1 MTQQEFSVRRSA
13 FNRRV
18 WTKLSWFLLAP
29 TLFIATLDPVSRYF
43 GPPGSKQFHLAVV
56 VYGLAYLVPTMI
68 SFIRVSNNASRAA
81 KLVCPHCG
89 MPLYG
94 DFKYVMKT
102 HKCRRCAGTVI
113 EAV

>member
-1 MTQQEFSVRRSA
+1 VTQQDFGLRRSA
-13 FNRRV
+13 FNRSV

-29 TLFIATLDPVSRYF
+29 ALFLATLDLVSRYF
-43 GPPGSKQFHLAVV
+43 GPPGSTQFHIAVV
-56 VYGLAYLVPTMI
+56 VYGLAYLIPITI
-68 SFIRVSNNASRAA
+68 TFIRAAKNASHAA

-89 MPLYG
+89 MPLYS
-94 DFKYVMKT
+94 DVKYVMKT